1 MLAFRANT
9 MFDRRMFLALGMPLL
24 SGIAKGN
31 TGDGSKTRKAKS
43 VLVVFCGGGQSQL
56 EMWDPKPNAPVEIRG
71 AFGSIATKVP
81 GLRFGEHLPKVANVA
96 NKFTV
101 LKSVS
106 HDDLDHGSAC
116 YLSLTG
122 HFHPQKSANP
132 PPRPDDLPTVGSIF
146 RRIRPMG
153 PFGFSSS
160 HVNGPLLVPEL
171 NSPGQNSGYL
181 GRAYDPLAVDGS
193 NPEKSLP
200 SLNPRE
206 ELPTVRIQQRQSL
219 KNALEKEQ
227 RKWESVPGLLDHDL
241 RYKQAYQILSDPKA
255 RSAFDLSQEKDSV
268 RDRYGRNRSGQACLL
283 ARRLVEREM
292 PWITVFWNP
301 NIRGQDSAPNE
312 TDQYGWDT
320 HNDIFESM
328 KDHLLPRFDQS
339 FSALLEDMDS
349 RGLLDSTLVVCMG
362 EFGRAPL
369 VALEPRFAG
378 ATPGRKHWA
387 ATYSVVF
394 AGAGV
399 TQGGVVG
406 ATDRAAAYPIQDRVT
421 PQDIITTLFDAL
433 GVPPTEHYHDL
444 LNRPVAVSTGKPI
457 KKLFI

>member
-1 MLAFRANT
+1 MLAFRHDSRL
-9 MFDRRMFLALGMPLL
+9 DRRMFLSLGMPLI
-24 SGIAKGN
+24 SGIAS
-31 TGDGSKTRKAKS
+31 GDGGNIRETRRTKS

-56 EMWDPKPNAPVEIRG
+56 EMWDPKPNAPIEIRG
-71 AFGSIATKVP
+71 AFSSIQTRVN
-81 GLRFGEHLPKVANVA
+81 GLRFGEHIPRIASIA
-96 NKFTV
+96 DKFTV

-122 HFHPQKSANP
+122 HFHPQKSSNP
-132 PPRPDDLPTVGSIF
+132 PPKPDDPPTLASIF
-146 RRIRPMG
+146 RRLRPKG
-153 PFGFSSS
+153 PFGFSSA

-181 GRAYDPLAVDGS
+181 GRAYDPLAVDGTD
-193 NPEKSLP
+193 PEKSLP
-200 SLNPRE
+200 ALNPRD
-206 ELPTVRIQQRQSL
+206 ELPTVRIQERQSL
-219 KNALEKEQ
+219 KDALEKEQ
-227 RKWESVPGLLDHDL
+227 RRWEAMPGLLDHDL
-241 RYKQAYQILSDPKA
+241 RYKQAYQILSDPRA
-255 RSAFDLSQEKDSV
+255 RNAFDLSRERESI

-283 ARRLVEREM
+283 ARRLVEIGM
-292 PWITVFWNP
+292 PWVTVFWNP
-301 NIRGQDSAPNE
+301 NIRGQDSSPNE

-320 HNDIFESM
+320 HNDIFEAM

-349 RGLLDSTLVVCMG
+349 RGLLESTLVVCMG

-394 AGAGV
+394 AGSGV
-399 TQGGVVG
+399 NRGGVVG
-406 ATDRAAAYPIQDRVT
+406 STDRAAAYPVQDRVT
-421 PQDIITTLFDAL
+421 PQDIAATLFDAL
-433 GVPPTEHYHDL
+433 GITTNEHYHDL
-444 LNRPVAVSTGKPI
+444 LNRPVAVTTGKPI
-457 KKLFI
+457 KKLFV